1 MIIVMS
7 MTWKS
12 LLGTDIQKFILE
24 HENADVAALGLKTAP
39 EAAWDY
45 PAVLD
50 QIKARQK
57 ARRKV
62 AGWLAAEGVV
72 FPPSNVMEQASS
84 QACGLYK
91 ASLVAGDSFVDL
103 TGGVGVDSWAFLQAF
118 KRGVAV
124 ERDGDAAAMI
134 AHNIGV
140 LSDKPFGVAHGTA
153 EDYAQ
158 HMDAVDLAY
167 IDPQR
172 RDGAGGAKG
181 KFKLDEC
188 SPDVLG
194 MLPVLLKKA
203 GAVMIKTSPMLDIWA
218 GIEMLG
224 AVAAVH
230 VVEWRG
236 ECKEVLYILRAD
248 RACGDGDVPVIAV
261 SIDDE
266 GAVLKRFEF
275 TRAQEIA
282 ARPEYGLPRKY
293 LYEPSPAFQ
302 KAGGFKAMA
311 LGFGAVKLQVDT
323 HLYTADELISGF
335 PGRVFEVVG
344 QYPVQAKKIPLK
356 KAHLAVRNFPQKSD
370 VLRKKLKLADGGD
383 DYLFACTLC
392 DGEKVVLHGHKL

>member
-1 MIIVMS
+1 VMS

>member
-1 MIIVMS
+1 MD
-7 MTWKS
+7 WQR
-12 LLGTDIQKFILE
+12 LLDADIQKFIVE
-24 HENADVAALGLKTAP
+24 HENADVAGLALKAAP
-39 EAAWDY
+39 DDVWDY
-45 PAVLD
+45 PLVLD

-57 ARRKV
+57 AGRKV
-62 AGWLAAEGVV
+62 AAWLDAEGLV
-72 FPPSNVMEQASS
+72 FPPSHVMEQASS
-84 QACGLYK
+84 AACARYK
-91 ASLVAGDSFVDL
+91 ASLVAGGSFVDL
-103 TGGVGVDSWAFLQAF
+103 TGGVGVDSWAFLERF
-118 KRGVAV
+118 ESGVAV
-124 ERDGDAAAMI
+124 ERDAGAAEMI
-134 AHNIGV
+134 AHNVGV
-140 LSDKPFGVAHGTA
+140 LSDKRFGVVHGEA
-153 EDYAQ
+153 EDYVA

-181 KFKLDEC
+181 KFKLDDC

-194 MLPVLLKKA
+194 MMAALLDKA
-203 GAVMIKTSPMLDIWA
+203 QTVMVKTSPMLDIWA
-218 GIEMLG
+218 GIEALG
-224 AVAAVH
+224 NVCAVH